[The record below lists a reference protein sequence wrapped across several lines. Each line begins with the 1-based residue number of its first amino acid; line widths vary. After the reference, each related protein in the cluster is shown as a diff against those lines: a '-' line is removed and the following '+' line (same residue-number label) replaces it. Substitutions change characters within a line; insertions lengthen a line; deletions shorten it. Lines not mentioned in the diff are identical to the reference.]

1 MYLKVPEEFRPEE
14 WSGLFV
20 LGGPMNVDET
30 DRYPYLGVEID
41 WIRSALDADL
51 PILGIC
57 LGSQLLAKTLGARVT
72 AGETKEI
79 GFYDLK
85 LTADAGNDPLLAG
98 LPPTVRSFQWHGDT
112 FELPKGAVRLASSEA
127 FANQAFRFGRYAYG
141 LQFHWEVTAEM
152 IRAWLDVPGNQQEIA
167 ALPEIDPAA
176 IRSAIAA
183 ELPAIHLSGNTVF
196 ERFADLCAD

>member
-1 MYLKVPEEFRPEE
+1 LYRKVPEEFRPEE

-112 FELPKGAVRLASSEA
+112 FELPKGPFVWRAARHSP
-127 FANQAFRFGRYAYG
+127 
-141 LQFHWEVTAEM
+141 
-152 IRAWLDVPGNQQEIA
+152 IR
-167 ALPEIDPAA
+167 
-176 IRSAIAA
+176 
-183 ELPAIHLSGNTVF
+183 
-196 ERFADLCAD
+196 RFASGAMPMACSFTGKSPPR